1 MFTFIEIKLKTMD
14 TKKTIFVSVATTL
27 VTMFVVATIIHMCR
41 GNCHKGSSSCH
52 EKVKSHCNYK
62 KSHCKKSSCD
72 AYSGST
78 SSAKSCKG
86 KSSCSKKSKC
96 SKDSKCS
103 KGKKCSSKTSCSKGK
118 KGEHTIKKKIEIET
132 TADEN

>member
-1 MFTFIEIKLKTMD
+1 MD

-27 VTMFVVATIIHMCR
+27 VTMFVVATMFHMMR

-52 EKVKSHCNYK
+52 EKVKSHCGSE
-62 KSHCKKSSCD
+62 KSHCKKRSCD

-78 SSAKSCKG
+78 TSAKSCKG

-96 SKDSKCS
+96 SKGDKCS

-118 KGEHTIKKKIEIET
+118 KGEYIIKKEVKIETE
-132 TADEN
+132 D